1 MASIKK
7 TQQNCLSKNSPSAKC
22 IKIYHLN
29 QNIIAYGNG
38 NYAHERQN
46 SIEDHL
52 LQSS

>member
-7 TQQNCLSKNSPSAKC
+7 TQQNCLGKNSPSAKC

-29 QNIIAYGNG
+29 QNMIVHGNG
-38 NYAHERQN
+38 NHTHERQR